1 MEKGWLRISL
11 FAAKTVGCTAKWW
24 SSHRVLE

>member
-1 MEKGWLRISL
+1 VEKGWLRISL
-11 FAAKTVGCTAKWW
+11 FSSGDYRLRAKWW

>member
-1 MEKGWLRISL
+1 VEKGWLRISL
-11 FAAKTVGCTAKWW
+11 FAAKTVGCAEKRW